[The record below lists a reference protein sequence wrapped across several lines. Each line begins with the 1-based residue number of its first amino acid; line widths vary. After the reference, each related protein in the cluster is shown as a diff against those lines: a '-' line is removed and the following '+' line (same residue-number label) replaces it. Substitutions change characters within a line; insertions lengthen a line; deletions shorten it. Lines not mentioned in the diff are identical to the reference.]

1 MFYLCKCVLSRI
13 SVLSLVI
20 RQVADELA
28 DELLDLKTQHAALTE
43 EVLVL
48 RERRKEEESDR
59 YWSVF
64 SLSVCSLYV

>member
-1 MFYLCKCVLSRI
+1 MFYLYRICSLSI
-13 SVLSLVI
+13 IVFSITSVFSLEI

-48 RERRKEEESDR
+48 RERRKEEESER
-59 YWSVF
+59 SLTVF
-64 SLSVCSLYV
+64 SL

>member
-1 MFYLCKCVLSRI
+1 MFYLYRICSLSI
-13 SVLSLVI
+13 IVFSITSVFSLEI

-48 RERRKEEESDR
+48 RVRRKEEESER
-59 YWSVF
+59 FRV
-64 SLSVCSLYV
+64 

>member
-1 MFYLCKCVLSRI
+1 MFSI
-13 SVLSLVI
+13 TSVFSLEI

-48 RERRKEEESDR
+48 RERRKEEESER
-59 YWSVF
+59 LRV
-64 SLSVCSLYV
+64 

>member
-1 MFYLCKCVLSRI
+1 MGVAE
-13 SVLSLVI
+13 
-20 RQVADELA
+20 VADELA

-59 YWSVF
+59 YWSVECVLSISVF
-64 SLSVCSLYV
+64 SL

>member
-1 MFYLCKCVLSRI
+1 MFYLYRICSLSI
-13 SVLSLVI
+13 IVFSITSVFSLEI

-48 RERRKEEESDR
+48 RERRKEEESER
-59 YWSVF
+59 FRV
-64 SLSVCSLYV
+64 